1 MKYSFRQLEVFLAVA
16 HHNNI
21 TRAAESLAMSQSAA
35 STALRDLE
43 DHFDIKLFDRVGKRL
58 QINELG
64 RLVRPRAE
72 ALLERARS
80 LENELMQHQTP
91 GHLKLGA
98 TLTIGNYLAVELMA
112 KYMADHPSRKVT
124 LHVANTSAIVEKVAN
139 YELDI
144 GLIEG
149 ESNDANLEFIPWLE
163 DELVVFCAPSHPLA
177 KKSIL
182 SDQDLQAAGWILR
195 EQGSGTR
202 QAFDWA
208 MHGLLPSLNVLLE
221 LQHTEAIKRS
231 VKAGVGISCLSRI
244 TLQESFANGTLFELH
259 LAGRDMHRQ
268 FYLVLHK
275 QKFRSAGINNWL
287 KMCMNREQFRE

>member
-1 MKYSFRQLEVFLAVA
+1 MKYSLRQLEVFLAVA

-21 TRAAESLAMSQSAA
+21 TRAAASLSMSQSAA
-35 STALRDLE
+35 SSALRDLE
-43 DHFDIKLFDRVGKRL
+43 DHFDIQLFDRVGKRL

-64 RLVRPRAE
+64 RLVRPRVE

-80 LENELMQHQTP
+80 LENELWQHQTP

-112 KYMADHPSRKVT
+112 TYMSNHPGRKVT
-124 LHVANTSAIVEKVAN
+124 LDVANTSAIVEKVAN

-163 DELVVFCAPSHPLA
+163 DELVVFCSPSHPLA
-177 KKSIL
+177 KKSVL
-182 SDQDLQAAGWILR
+182 SDQDLQSAGWILR

-202 QAFDWA
+202 QTFDWA

-231 VKAGVGISCLSRI
+231 VRAGVGISCLSRI
-244 TLQESFANGTLFELH
+244 TLREAFENNSLVE
-259 LAGRDMHRQ
+259 LNVAGRDMQRQ

-275 QKFRSAGINNWL
+275 QKFRSAGIRYWL
-287 KMCMNREQFRE
+287 QMCMNRNQFRE